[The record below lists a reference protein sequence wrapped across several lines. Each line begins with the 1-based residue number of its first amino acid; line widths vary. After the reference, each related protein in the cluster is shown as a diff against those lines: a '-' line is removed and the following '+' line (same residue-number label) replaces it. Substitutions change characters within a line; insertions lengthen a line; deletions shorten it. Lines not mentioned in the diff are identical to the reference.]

1 MKNISENKNLK
12 KISPLEVLN
21 YQIPSDEEVHFN
33 KINNIIER
41 HLVYAKALNFMPRSL
56 AKAISFKNI
65 EISMFSKMFKLYFTN
80 EDISEKEIDKLAN
93 VLNAAFAKTRFAKL
107 LKSCITAEVI
117 SCNVFIPEN
126 AVAHLYS
133 IAYIIDEYLRLKKNL
148 SEFEVDDYIEH
159 YNELYERGKIYSTE
173 I

>member
-12 KISPLEVLN
+12 KISPLEILN

-41 HLVYAKALNFMPRSL
+41 HLVYAKALSFMPRSL

-65 EISMFSKMFKLYFTN
+65 EISMFAKMFKLYFTHN
-80 EDISEKEIDKLAN
+80 EISGAEIDKLAN
-93 VLNAAFAKTRFAKL
+93 ALNASFAKTRFAKL

-117 SCNVFIPEN
+117 SCNVFIPAN

-133 IAYIIDEYLRLKKNL
+133 IAYIIDDYLRQNKKV
-148 SEFEVDDYIEH
+148 SEFKVENYVEK
-159 YNELYERGKIYSTE
+159 YNELYKRGKIYSTE

>member
-1 MKNISENKNLK
+1 MKINENKNLK
-12 KISPLEVLN
+12 KISPLEILN

-41 HLVYAKALNFMPRSL
+41 HLIYAKALSFMPRSL

-65 EISMFSKMFKLYFTN
+65 EISMFDKMFKLYFTH
-80 EDISEKEIDKLAN
+80 EKISEKEIDKLAN
-93 VLNAAFAKTRFAKL
+93 VLNASFAKTRFAKL
-107 LKSCITAEVI
+107 IKSCITAEAI
-117 SCNVFIPEN
+117 SCNVFIPLN

-133 IAYIIDEYLRLKKNL
+133 IAYIIDDYLRQNKNL
-148 SEFEVDDYIEH
+148 SEFEIENFIESYH
-159 YNELYERGKIYSTE
+159 ELYERGKIYSTE